1 MRICTIRL
9 NISILHVFELW
20 HGNIKNKSSFK
31 LHSKKKCFKYYFFK
45 FRSLFGKQLEN
56 GMKITWRDED
66 GDDVSIESD
75 EELLI
80 ALHEMKGKVWF
91 KMVQNGP
98 KWSKNGLDQIGS
110 VQNNLDRPKSLNSF
124 SHKKYSLLYF

>member
-1 MRICTIRL
+1 M
-9 NISILHVFELW
+9 
-20 HGNIKNKSSFK
+20 FK
-31 LHSKKKCFKYYFFK
+31 IFFFFK

-80 ALHEMKGKVWF
+80 ALHEMKGKVRSKISIKNRS
-91 KMVQNGP
+91 KMVWTELDP
-98 KWSKNGLDQIGS
+98 SKK
-110 VQNNLDRPKSLNSF
+110 LDRPS
-124 SHKKYSLLYF
+124 

>member
-1 MRICTIRL
+1 
-9 NISILHVFELW
+9 
-20 HGNIKNKSSFK
+20 
-31 LHSKKKCFKYYFFK
+31 
-45 FRSLFGKQLEN
+45 
-56 GMKITWRDED
+56 MKITWRDED

-98 KWSKNGLDQIGS
+98 KWSKM
-110 VQNNLDRPKSLNSF
+110 VQKWFGPNWIRSKQFRPTKIV
-124 SHKKYSLLYF
+124 K

>member
-1 MRICTIRL
+1 M
-9 NISILHVFELW
+9 
-20 HGNIKNKSSFK
+20 
-31 LHSKKKCFKYYFFK
+31 KYLIFK

-80 ALHEMKGKVWF
+80 ALHEMKGKVRSKISIKNRS
-91 KMVQNGP
+91 KMVWTELDP
-98 KWSKNGLDQIGS
+98 SKK
-110 VQNNLDRPKSLNSF
+110 LDRPS
-124 SHKKYSLLYF
+124 